1 MKLTWTIALVP
12 QLLALIL
19 ATPRP
24 SRGEE
29 PEIKPTVP
37 LFQGLGDYSRKITT
51 TKPDAQR
58 YFDQGLNF
66 LFAFNHDQAIRS
78 FEQAAKID
86 PKAAMPYWGIAFA
99 NGPHINFPFVP
110 PERAK
115 AAWEA
120 LTQAK
125 ANAKAGTEVER
136 ALIDALSRRYANPQP
151 EDRKPLDQAFADAM
165 RDLWKK
171 HPNDAEVGVFFAESL
186 MDLRP
191 WDLWTLDRKAQPGT
205 PEVVETLEAVMK
217 LSPSHPLALHLYIH
231 AVEASP
237 NPGKADQAAERLRD
251 LTPGLGH
258 LVHMPTHIDIQ
269 RGRWQQA
276 VESNQKAIEADR
288 KYRKLVPQQGFYR
301 LYMAHNHHM
310 LAFAAMMQ
318 GESKRSLESVREMVA
333 SIPKDWLEVK
343 ENAMIADGFLATPV
357 EILKRFGKWEEL
369 LKEPEPDEK
378 FPIARSLRHAA
389 RGVAFTT
396 LGKIDEAKAAL
407 QAFREQA
414 AKTPKEAPVG
424 NNTAGALFPVA
435 EAQLEG
441 EILLKEGKT
450 KEGLAALRLAVE
462 AEDKLR
468 YDEPPDWMQPVRH
481 ALGAALLR
489 HGEAVEAEKV
499 YREDLSRWPDN
510 GWSLFGLSKSL
521 EAQGKKQEAKAVEAK
536 FKEIWKR
543 ADVKLTASCFCQ
555 AAEK

>member
-1 MKLTWTIALVP
+1 MRRFWTVALTL
-12 QLLALIL
+12 QLLLL
-19 ATPRP
+19 PTPR
-24 SRGEE
+24 SARGEE
-29 PEIKPTVP
+29 KGDRAKTP
-37 LFQGLGDYSRKITT
+37 LFEGLGDYSRKITT
-51 TKPDAQR
+51 TSAEAQR

-78 FEQAAKID
+78 FEQATKFD

-99 NGPHINFPFVP
+99 NGPHINFPLVP

-115 AAWEA
+115 AAWAA
-120 LTQAK
+120 LARAK
-125 ANAKAGTEVER
+125 ANAKAGTEVEQ
-136 ALIDALSRRYANPQP
+136 ALIDALSKRYADPQP
-151 EDRKPLDQAFADAM
+151 EDRKPLDRAFADAM

-171 HPNDAEVGVFFAESL
+171 HPADAEVGAFFAESL

-205 PEVVETLEAVMK
+205 SEVVETLEAVMR

-237 NPGKADQAAERLRD
+237 HPEKADPAAERLRN

-276 VESNQKAIEADR
+276 VESNQKAIDADR
-288 KYRKLVPQQGFYR
+288 KYRKLVPEQGFYR

-310 LAFAAMMQ
+310 LAFAAVMQ
-318 GESKRSLESVREMVA
+318 GESKRSLEAVREMLAAV
-333 SIPKDWLEVK
+333 PKEWLDVK
-343 ENAMIADGFLATPV
+343 ENAMIADGFVATPV

-378 FPIARSLRHAA
+378 FPIARTLRHAA
-389 RGVAFTT
+389 RGVAFTA
-396 LGKIDEAKAAL
+396 LGKIDEARASRK
-407 QAFREQA
+407 AFRDQA
-414 AKTPKEAPVG
+414 AKTPKESPVG
-424 NNTAGALFPVA
+424 NNTAGDLFPVA
-435 EAQLEG
+435 ESLLEG
-441 EILLKEGKT
+441 EFLLKEGKT
-450 KEGLAALRLAVE
+450 KEGLAALRLAVQ

-468 YDEPPDWMQPVRH
+468 YDEPPDWMSPVRH
-481 ALGAALLR
+481 ALGAVLLR
-489 HGEAVEAEKV
+489 HGDAVEAEKV
-499 YREDLSRWPDN
+499 YREDLRKWPDN
-510 GWSLFGLSKSL
+510 GWSLFGLARSL
-521 EAQGKKQEAKAVEAK
+521 EAQGKKKEAEEAEAK
-536 FKEIWKR
+536 FQTIWKR